1 MAAGG
6 RVGGPALGVFLA
18 ALHDR
23 TRDLSRE
30 DLLAVLV
37 GHAERLPVPQRR
49 AFLDIFPD
57 PAAAPA
63 PPLAASTADL
73 LAGIDAFAARVAAG
87 EYADDE
93 GSRWDGYRWA
103 DEEAATWALDADALF
118 AAVGEVFLAGDLQ
131 AARAAYER
139 LLAPFGV
146 GGGDGWSL
154 ELWELEST
162 EVPETLARYLRC
174 IFETTA
180 ADARAAA
187 VHRAWLDL
195 PSHWTLTL
203 AELSGTR
210 REQLP
215 GLDAFL
221 PGWIECLLTETG
233 HPPLPQRVR
242 LLTEAAT
249 LAGGVDAL
257 ANMARR
263 PGTHQGGVGLAWVDS
278 LNADGRQE
286 EARAAARET
295 LDLPGVDA
303 RHRAEAADRLADLG
317 ADLGDPVAAVEAR
330 RRAWTS
336 GPTRR
341 RLLAMA
347 ATSQEA
353 GVLPETLAAE
363 ADALTVTKSAGRG
376 TGRLRCELLLLA
388 GRVDEA
394 SAALTAAD
402 PLGWHHAD
410 HPGPVV
416 LPVLWAAALGAA
428 PAPDAGHLGA
438 LFAGI
443 DLDPAVLPRLEDW
456 PPTRQPSARPELAGV
471 TLTGLLADA
480 IRAMAADAGRREAWL
495 SAAAAVT
502 DARITAIVS
511 GKHRSA
517 YARAASLAHAHAETL
532 AGLGQ
537 VPQAHAY
544 LAAVRTRFPRHVA
557 FRGELDAAATAS
569 TLRNRRT

>member
-18 ALHDR
+18 ALHER

-30 DLLAVLV
+30 DLLAALV
-37 GHAERLPVPQRR
+37 GHAERLPVPQRQ

-57 PAAAPA
+57 PAAAPTL
-63 PPLAASTADL
+63 PLAASSADL

-93 GSRWDGYRWA
+93 RYRWDGYRWA
-103 DEEAATWALDADALF
+103 DEEAATWAPDADALF
-118 AAVGEVFLAGDLQ
+118 AAVGEVFLGGDLE

-174 IFETTA
+174 VYETTA

-215 GLDAFL
+215 GLGAFL

-257 ANMARR
+257 AGLARR
-263 PGTHQGGVGLAWVDS
+263 PGIHQGGIGLAWVDS

-303 RHRAEAADRLADLG
+303 RHLAEAADRLADLE
-317 ADLGDPVAAVEAR
+317 ADLGHPGAAVQAR

-363 ADALTVTKSAGRG
+363 ADALTVTGSAGG

-388 GRVDEA
+388 GRVDEV

-402 PLGWHHAD
+402 PLGWHHAG

-428 PAPDAGHLGA
+428 PAADAGHLGRM
-438 LFAGI
+438 FADI
-443 DLDPAVLPRLEDW
+443 DLDPPPCPGWRTGPPRAPGPTGPSRPA
-456 PPTRQPSARPELAGV
+456 PP
-471 TLTGLLADA
+471 
-480 IRAMAADAGRREAWL
+480 
-495 SAAAAVT
+495 
-502 DARITAIVS
+502 
-511 GKHRSA
+511 
-517 YARAASLAHAHAETL
+517 
-532 AGLGQ
+532 
-537 VPQAHAY
+537 
-544 LAAVRTRFPRHVA
+544 
-557 FRGELDAAATAS
+557 
-569 TLRNRRT
+569 